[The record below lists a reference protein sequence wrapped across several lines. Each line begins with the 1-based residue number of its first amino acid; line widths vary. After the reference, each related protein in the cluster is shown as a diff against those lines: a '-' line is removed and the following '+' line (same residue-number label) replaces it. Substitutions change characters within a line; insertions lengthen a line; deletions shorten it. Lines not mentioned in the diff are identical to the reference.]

1 MKKIGIVF
9 AMKEEM
15 VAFKKYFDVCKEQDI
30 YNLHFYEGT
39 IHGNYCILVTSG
51 VGKVNAARTT
61 QVLIDNYKVDYVINV
76 GVAGGICDNLY
87 IGDIIV
93 GERLVQHDFNIMAFN
108 HERGYIPDIGVYIGA
123 NEYLVNLSEKTLKKN
138 KIDYRKGVIA
148 SGDIFCT
155 KETMSKKI
163 FKNFNAMCVE
173 MEGAAIAHVCFVSNV
188 PFLILRS
195 ISDIPN
201 NDNAVTFDKFLVSSS
216 KKIALVLNDLLAEI
230 NNVEE

>member
-1 MKKIGIVF
+1 MKKIGIIY

-76 GVAGGICDNLY
+76 GVSGGICDNLY

-123 NEYLVNLSEKTLKKN
+123 NEYLVNLSDFN
-138 KIDYRKGVIA
+138 FSA
-148 SGDIFCT
+148 IFLWNSVKSLEFISLTFLSFTCN
-155 KETMSKKI
+155 
-163 FKNFNAMCVE
+163 NF
-173 MEGAAIAHVCFVSNV
+173 
-188 PFLILRS
+188 
-195 ISDIPN
+195 
-201 NDNAVTFDKFLVSSS
+201 
-216 KKIALVLNDLLAEI
+216 KIAFNFSFSL
-230 NNVEE
+230 